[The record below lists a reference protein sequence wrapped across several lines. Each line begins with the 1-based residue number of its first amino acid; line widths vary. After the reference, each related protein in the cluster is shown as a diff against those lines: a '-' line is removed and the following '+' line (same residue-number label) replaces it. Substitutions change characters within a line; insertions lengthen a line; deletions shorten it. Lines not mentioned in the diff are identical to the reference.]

1 VAWSET
7 DIPDQTRRVAVIT
20 GANSGIGFETARALG
35 QRGARV
41 IIGCRNATKGEEAE
55 SRLRELAPE
64 GQIDFEPLDLSS
76 LRSIESF
83 AKAVSA
89 AEPRLDLLCNNA
101 GVMMPPYGQTEDGFE
116 TQIGTNHL
124 GHFALTARLSGLLKA
139 AAGPRVVCVSSL
151 AHFWGRIDFN
161 DLHSQK
167 RYNATLAYGQSKL
180 ANLLFTRELQRQL
193 DQTDLPG
200 LAAAA
205 HPGST
210 RTELQRHSRLMHGIV
225 AAFSQEPAEGAL
237 PSLYAA
243 TAPDVQGGEYF
254 GPDDTF
260 GMTGS
265 PARARSSSRSKDM
278 ADASRLWSVSEELTG
293 VTFAF

>member
-124 GHFALTARLSGLLKA
+124 GHFALT
-139 AAGPRVVCVSSL
+139 
-151 AHFWGRIDFN
+151 
-161 DLHSQK
+161 
-167 RYNATLAYGQSKL
+167 
-180 ANLLFTRELQRQL
+180 RELQRQL

-243 TAPDVQGGEYF
+243 TAPDVHGGEYF